1 MNKKKEK
8 FKLII
13 GFLGA
18 MLGIWGIVL
27 FNKFILMSL
36 PLALRMVMMIVTYW
50 VPAVVPFII
59 MLRDKSPLSD
69 YGFYKDHIFKQVL
82 IGLTLATAM
91 SLVFTLFPHLLG
103 YGQYV
108 DSGKRYTFLWQFIYE
123 FVYCVIAVG
132 FTEEFIFRGFLFD
145 KFKKVFGTETAAVIG
160 SSVLFGLFHIF
171 GGNIV
176 QIVITGLLGALFCLC
191 RKKIKGCSTLSLIIM
206 HGIYDA
212 LITVWSSCLS

>member
-69 YGFYKDHIFKQVL
+69 YGLYKDHIFKQVL

>member
-1 MNKKKEK
+1 
-8 FKLII
+8 
-13 GFLGA
+13 

>member
-1 MNKKKEK
+1 
-8 FKLII
+8 
-13 GFLGA
+13 
-18 MLGIWGIVL
+18 
-27 FNKFILMSL
+27 MSL

-50 VPAVVPFII
+50 LPAVVPFII
-59 MLRDKSPLSD
+59 MLRDRRPLSG
-69 YGFYKDHIFKQVL
+69 YGFCKDHIFKQVL
-82 IGLTLATAM
+82 IGLALAVAM
-91 SLVFTLFPHLLG
+91 SLAFTLFPHLLG

-132 FTEEFIFRGFLFD
+132 FTEELIFRGFLYN
-145 KFKKVFGTETAAVIG
+145 KFKGVFGTEAAAVIG

-171 GGNIV
+171 GGDIG

-212 LITVWSSCLS
+212 LITVWASCLS

>member
-59 MLRDKSPLSD
+59 MLQDKSPLSD